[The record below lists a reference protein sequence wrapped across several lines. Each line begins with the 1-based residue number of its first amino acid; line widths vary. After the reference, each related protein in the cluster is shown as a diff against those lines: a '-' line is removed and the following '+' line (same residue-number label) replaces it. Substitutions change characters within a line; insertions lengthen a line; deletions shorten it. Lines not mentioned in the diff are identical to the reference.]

1 MNNRSYYFLNLG
13 CPKNQADGDLVR
25 GTLSGLGLVERAVP
39 DNVDFI
45 IVNTCAFI
53 EEARREV
60 KGEIGELL
68 PARENGTRLVAIGCY
83 PMLTDMRREM
93 PQIDAAFGLNQLEEF
108 YRFVTGSSVKQDML
122 ERGSRIINDLP
133 YAYVKIADG
142 CDNRCSYCTIPTIRG
157 PYDERPPAELL
168 AEAEYLVRGGV
179 KEIVLVAQDTA
190 IYGRGGDSRLDLA
203 ELAESLSGI
212 DGIEWIRILYAHPA
226 HLNKYL
232 LDSLFNNPKV
242 ARYLDIPLQHISPG
256 ILSLMRRHYDP
267 DAIKKLINYLRSID
281 ESISLRT
288 TFMVGFPGETNDDF
302 KQLLDFAEEIE
313 FDYAGVFRYSPES
326 GTDAVNFAEP
336 VIPELAEERYQ
347 MLYDTIDRISGEKAR
362 AQIGN
367 RRRLLIERPSVDR
380 SDSWEARSYRQAPE
394 IDGYYK
400 ISSGAKLRAGDFI
413 ESLITD
419 IDEAGPC

>member
-142 CDNRCSYCTIPTIRG
+142 CDNRCSYCTIPT
-157 PYDERPPAELL
+157 L
-168 AEAEYLVRGGV
+168 
-179 KEIVLVAQDTA
+179 
-190 IYGRGGDSRLDLA
+190 
-203 ELAESLSGI
+203 
-212 DGIEWIRILYAHPA
+212 
-226 HLNKYL
+226 
-232 LDSLFNNPKV
+232 
-242 ARYLDIPLQHISPG
+242 ISP
-256 ILSLMRRHYDP
+256 Y
-267 DAIKKLINYLRSID
+267 
-281 ESISLRT
+281 
-288 TFMVGFPGETNDDF
+288 
-302 KQLLDFAEEIE
+302 
-313 FDYAGVFRYSPES
+313 
-326 GTDAVNFAEP
+326 
-336 VIPELAEERYQ
+336 
-347 MLYDTIDRISGEKAR
+347 
-362 AQIGN
+362 
-367 RRRLLIERPSVDR
+367 
-380 SDSWEARSYRQAPE
+380 
-394 IDGYYK
+394 
-400 ISSGAKLRAGDFI
+400 
-413 ESLITD
+413 
-419 IDEAGPC
+419 